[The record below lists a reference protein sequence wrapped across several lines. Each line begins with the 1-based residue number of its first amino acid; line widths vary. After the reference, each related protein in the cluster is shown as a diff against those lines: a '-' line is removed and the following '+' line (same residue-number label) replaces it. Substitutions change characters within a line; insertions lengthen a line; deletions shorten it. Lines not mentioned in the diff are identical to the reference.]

1 MPLFVTVTPGT
12 TITSSTT
19 LTPSTLNLLGT
30 PSIDVTG
37 SVDGGTLSVA
47 DGSLGLEKFSAIAG
61 NRLIGNGN
69 SMSAYPS
76 VLSSTDLTFTS
87 TTVNVGTSA
96 ITETKLAARAAT
108 FAKVQAIATNRI
120 LGRTTAS
127 SGDIEELTVGSGL
140 TLTAGTLN
148 SLRPRTAFTNYEDPT
163 TYTIGNDRNNAVT
176 LTALN
181 TSITPQTNTSKVLV
195 QFNVSYEATPLETAF
210 ILERVD
216 GATVTPLGVPSTPG
230 ARIYGTKVAAYDGDS
245 NRTQSSIV
253 ILFLDSPAST
263 NSITYRLRSYCRDA
277 SGTVAINRTI
287 NATDSNQYTR
297 ATSQVILQ
305 EILPT

>member
-47 DGSLGLEKFSAIAG
+47 DGSLTLSKFAAIPG
-61 NRLIGNGN
+61 NRLIGNG
-69 SMSAYPS
+69 SATSAYPEA
-76 VLSSTDLTFTS
+76 LSSTDLTFTN
-87 TTVNVGTSA
+87 TTVNVGTGA
-96 ITETKLAARAAT
+96 LTETKLAARAAT
-108 FAKVQAIATNRI
+108 FA
-120 LGRTTAS
+120 GRTTAS

-148 SLRPRTAFTNYEDPT
+148 SLRPRTAFTNYEAAT
-163 TYTIGNDRNNAVT
+163 TYTMSNDRNNAV
-176 LTALN
+176 LLAVLN

-195 QFNVSYEATPLETAF
+195 QFNINYDVTNTASAF
-210 ILERVD
+210 ILQRVD
-216 GATVTPLGVPSTPG
+216 GATVTELGVPATPG
-230 ARIYGTKVAAYDGDS
+230 ARIYGIKASDS
-245 NRTQSSIV
+245 DTSQSITSSIV
-253 ILFLDSPAST
+253 ISFLDSPAST
-263 NSITYRLRSYCRDA
+263 NALTYQLRVYCRE
-277 SGTVAINRTI
+277 TVATIAINRTI
-287 NATDSNQYTR
+287 LDTNDNRLTR

>member
-47 DGSLGLEKFSAIAG
+47 DGSLTLSKFAAIPG
-61 NRLIGNGN
+61 NRLIGNG
-69 SMSAYPS
+69 SATSAYPAE
-76 VLSSTDLTFTS
+76 LSSTDLTFTN
-87 TTVNVGTSA
+87 TTVNVGTGA

-195 QFNVSYEATPLETAF
+195 QFSVSYEVNTYVTAF

-230 ARIYGTKVAAYDGDS
+230 NRIYGTKVAAPGS
-245 NRTQSSIV
+245 NNNAQSSIV
-253 ILFLDSPAST
+253 ISFLDSPAST
-263 NSITYRLRSYCRDA
+263 NAITYRLRAYCRETSA
-277 SGTVAINRTI
+277 TLAINRTV
-287 NATDSNQYTR
+287 NNTDSNVYTR

>member
-1 MPLFVTVTPGT
+1 
-12 TITSSTT
+12 
-19 LTPSTLNLLGT
+19 
-30 PSIDVTG
+30 
-37 SVDGGTLSVA
+37 
-47 DGSLGLEKFSAIAG
+47 
-61 NRLIGNGN
+61 
-69 SMSAYPS
+69 
-76 VLSSTDLTFTS
+76 
-87 TTVNVGTSA
+87 VNVGTGA
-96 ITETKLAARAAT
+96 ITEPKLAARAAT

-148 SLRPRTAFTNYEDPT
+148 SLRPRTAFTNYEDPI
-163 TYTIGNDRNNAVT
+163 TYAISNNRNNAVT

-195 QFNVSYEATPLETAF
+195 QFSVSYEVTTYATAF

-230 ARIYGTKVAAYDGDS
+230 SRIYGTKVAAPGS
-245 NRTQSSIV
+245 NNNAQSSIV
-253 ILFLDSPAST
+253 ISFLDSPAST
-263 NSITYRLRSYCRDA
+263 NAITYRLRAYCRETSA
-277 SGTVAINRTI
+277 TLAINRTV
-287 NATDSNQYTR
+287 NNTDSNVYTR